1 MIDPYA
7 YTRTTIIHTLDGART
22 QLRAQ
27 TQKESSQANTNNV
40 GKCGEIVTGMFVIFS

>member
-7 YTRTTIIHTLDGART
+7 YTRMTIIHTLGAART

-27 TQKESSQANTNNV
+27 TEKESSGANTNNV
-40 GKCGEIVTGMFVIFS
+40 GKCGEIVTDQFDTFS